1 MTAAVHREDGTEMTY
16 VVTEA
21 RIKCKYTDCTEE
33 EVPED
38 QFDFIRINAEAA
50 KVWPPITQRKPA
62 PEDAGEWAKVKDK
75 RALLEFA

>member
-1 MTAAVHREDGTEMTY
+1 MAY

-21 RIKCKYTDCTEE
+21 CIKCKYTDCVTVCPVEAIFTEE

-38 QFDFIRINAEAA
+38 QLDFIRINAEAA
-50 KVWPPITQRKPA
+50 KVWPRITQRKPA
-62 PEDAGEWAKVKDK
+62 PEDADEWTKVKDK